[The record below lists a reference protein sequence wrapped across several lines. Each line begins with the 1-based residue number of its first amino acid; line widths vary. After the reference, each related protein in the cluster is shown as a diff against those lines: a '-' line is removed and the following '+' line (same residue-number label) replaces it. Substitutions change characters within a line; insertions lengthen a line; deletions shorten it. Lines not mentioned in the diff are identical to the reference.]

1 MASPEAMTDGAAV
14 ISETP
19 TRRQLTML
27 WWFRVLVRPLREVW
41 WWLFRLGR
49 QIGRWPTRMLALGCV
64 LAFVE
69 ALAEITGRR
78 WLPLVVLAPFVVVG
92 LWARWAPAHFERNF
106 TRALWR
112 SRTGK
117 QVCRMWPDVMHGCGL
132 THPARPVM
140 VKGPTGPQLVT
151 GPPMAPVLAS
161 VTWDERQ
168 NMHLVPRLLIGQTV
182 ADVQAVS
189 ERLRTALGAHRLR
202 VVPNAADTACELV
215 GVFGDPLV
223 VPFLV
228 RAPDPVIAVPRCDWV
243 EMGITENGDPFRL
256 PVRVSTLTAGKSG
269 SGKASAMHNLI
280 LGLAPAA
287 RAGLVEL
294 HGIDLKGGMELSM
307 CQATFTR
314 LATDV
319 ERAVILLEEAVA
331 ACERRAAGMAGVS
344 RLHAPT
350 TADPLVVVII
360 DELSSLVS
368 YLPDRDLLRRSE
380 TALARLLA
388 IGRAPGFVVHA
399 FLQDPRKETVKARNL
414 FNQFLA
420 LRLDSREE
428 VAMTLGDGAVE
439 AGARA
444 HKINAAHPGIGYAK
458 DETGQLVRIRLG
470 HVTDATLIEVGRL
483 FPAARQ
489 IPVELPGPDQ
499 ADTRPARTR
508 APRTRRSTLALV
520 EDNDASSDGAS

>member
-1 MASPEAMTDGAAV
+1 MASLEAVTDGAAV
-14 ISETP
+14 VSEAP
-19 TRRQLTML
+19 VRRRLTTL
-27 WWFRVLVRPLREVW
+27 WWFRLLVWPLREVW
-41 WWLFRLGR
+41 WWVFRLGR
-49 QIGRWPTRMLALGCV
+49 QIGRWPARMLAVASV
-64 LAFVE
+64 LMI
-69 ALAEITGRR
+69 AEGFADITGRW

-92 LWARWAPAHFERNF
+92 LWARWAPAHFDRNF

-132 THPARPVM
+132 THPGRPVM
-140 VKGPTGPQLVT
+140 VKSPTGPQLVT
-151 GPPMAPVLAS
+151 GPPMFPVLAS

-168 NMHLVPRLLIGQTV
+168 NMHLVPRLLLGQTV

-223 VPFLV
+223 VPFLIQ
-228 RAPDPVIAVPRCDWV
+228 APDPAAAVRCDWV
-243 EMGITENGDPFRL
+243 EMGITESGDPFRL

-331 ACERRAAGMAGVS
+331 ACERRAAAMAGVS

-350 TADPLVVVII
+350 SADPLVVVII

-444 HKINAAHPGIGYAK
+444 HKINPAHPGIGYAK
-458 DETGQLVRIRLG
+458 DEPGQLVRIRLG

-489 IPVELPGPDQ
+489 TPIELPATDQ
-499 ADTRPARTR
+499 AESRPTRTR
-508 APRTRRSTLALV
+508 APRTRRSALALV
-520 EDNDASSDGAS
+520 EDDTSTDGAS